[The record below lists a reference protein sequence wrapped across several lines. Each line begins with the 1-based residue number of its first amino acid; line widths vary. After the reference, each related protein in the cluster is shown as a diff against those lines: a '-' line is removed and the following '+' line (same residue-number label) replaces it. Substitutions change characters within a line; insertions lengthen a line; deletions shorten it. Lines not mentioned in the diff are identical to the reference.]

1 MSAAV
6 AKPRPHSKPAKLA
19 GRWEMCPRC
28 EQVRAVGAPWKRA
41 CLPRVK
47 PARYMA
53 G

>member
-6 AKPRPHSKPAKLA
+6 AKPRTHSKPVKLA
-19 GRWEMCPRC
+19 GRWEMCQIC
-28 EQVRAVGAPWKRA
+28 EQVRAVGSEWKRS

-47 PARYMA
+47 PTRYMA